1 MNASAL
7 SNPLRPALLAAAR
20 SRRVERGLTR
30 LPATGRIIDRFVAGE
45 TREAALSAVRELL
58 RGKRFVTVDYLGED
72 TTDPARADR
81 VVREYLGLIAA
92 LSALPIGSASGPRPL
107 EVSVKLSALG
117 LALPTGGYETALR
130 NARVLARAAA
140 AAGIW
145 MTVDAE
151 DHATTGSRLDIV
163 RELRREHPETV
174 GTVLQAY
181 LRRTAGDCR
190 ALADEGAR
198 IRLCKG
204 AYSESEAVSFRHRRE
219 VDAAYLDCLRILSA
233 GKGYPMIATHDP
245 AMIEAAALLATA
257 AGRDRD
263 DLEYQMLYGI
273 RPAEQARLIDLG
285 QHLRVYVPFGD
296 QWYGYFVR
304 RLAERPANLMFFLR
318 SAATTT

>member
-30 LPATGRIIDRFVAGE
+30 LPATGRMIDRFVAGE
-45 TREAALSAVRELL
+45 TRDAALVALRELL
-58 RGKRFVTVDYLGED
+58 RGNRFVTVDYLGED
-72 TTDPARADR
+72 TADPAQADR

-92 LSALPIGSASGPRPL
+92 LAELPTGAAAGPRPL

-117 LALPTGGYETALR
+117 GALPTDGHETALR
-130 NARVLARAAA
+130 HARVLARAAA
-140 AAGIW
+140 TAGIW
-145 MTVDAE
+145 MTIDAE
-151 DHATTGSRLDIV
+151 DHATTESRLAIV
-163 RELRREHPETV
+163 RELRRDHPETV

-190 ALADEGAR
+190 VVADEGAR

-204 AYSESEAVSFRHRRE
+204 AYSEPESVAFRHKRE
-219 VDAAYLDCLRILSA
+219 VDASYLECLRILLA

-257 AGRDRD
+257 VGRDRD

-273 RPAEQARLIDLG
+273 RPTEQSRLIGLG